1 MTELPILGQVAVERC
16 GCSSPVGHQAMGF
29 QLGLLAL
36 ATILLSRSDSVG
48 KDAPRVPEQLML
60 PTHFPTQRVWSGFQP
75 AGSEDTDQFSAL
87 DWLSHHV
94 EETKR
99 QRCFGFLRKRRDE
112 DGLYTEEGEREEEE
126 EGSISEE
133 GEAGE
138 AGAQPELARSAW
150 ALRAFCGVF
159 CGKWHLLSANRR
171 ARAKVASDTCSCFG
185 MPHQS
190 RS

>member
-1 MTELPILGQVAVERC
+1 VTELPILSQVAVERC
-16 GCSSPVGHQAMGF
+16 GCSYPVGLAAMGF

-36 ATILLSRSDSVG
+36 ATILLSRSDPVG

-60 PTHFPTQRVWSGFQP
+60 PTHFPMQRAWSGFQP
-75 AGSEDTDQFSAL
+75 EGSEDTDQFSAL

-99 QRCFGFLRKRRDE
+99 QRCFGFLGKRRGE
-112 DGLYTEEGEREEEE
+112 DGLDTEEGEREEAEE
-126 EGSISEE
+126 D

-138 AGAQPELARSAW
+138 AGAQPELARRAW
-150 ALRAFCGVF
+150 VLRAFCGVF

-171 ARAKVASDTCSCFG
+171 ARAKVSSDPCSCFG